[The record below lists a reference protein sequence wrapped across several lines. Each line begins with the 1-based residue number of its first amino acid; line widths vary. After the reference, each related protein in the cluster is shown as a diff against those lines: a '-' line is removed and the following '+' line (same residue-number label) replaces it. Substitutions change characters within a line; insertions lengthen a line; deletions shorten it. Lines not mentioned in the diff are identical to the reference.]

1 MYLHL
6 HQDGFEAG
14 DDVVA
19 LPAVDC
25 WGSGRDGVVC
35 HSLAAGHQADGDFH
49 RLYVQG
55 NQSDIRTSV
64 RLLAVW

>member
-1 MYLHL
+1 M
-6 HQDGFEAG
+6 GVSAM
-14 DDVVA
+14 
-19 LPAVDC
+19 DC
-25 WGSGRDGVVC
+25 RGGGRDGVVC

-55 NQSDIRTSV
+55 NQSDIRASV